1 MIQVYGFPQSRSTR
15 IVWLLE
21 ELGVDYGFNL
31 VDFLK
36 MEHRSPEF
44 LAVNPAGKVPAI
56 VDGDLVMTESGAIV
70 AYLADRFAEKGLIPP
85 AGTQERAAFE
95 QWSYFALCE
104 LEQPLWTMGKHKF
117 ALPEEQR
124 VAAILPTAE
133 WEFQKALALLS
144 EGLGDKP
151 YILGKNFSAAD
162 ILLGHTLFW
171 GMSFKQSIEQPNLQA
186 YAKRLQGREALARA
200 KARESASSV

>member
-21 ELGVDYGFNL
+21 ELGVDYEFNL
-31 VDFLK
+31 VDFMK

-44 LAVNPAGKVPAI
+44 LALNPAGKVPAI
-56 VDGDLVMTESGAIV
+56 VEGDLVMTESGAIV
-70 AYLADRFAEKGLIPP
+70 TYLAERFADKGLIPP
-85 AGTQERAAFE
+85 AGTAERATFL

-117 ALPEEQR
+117 ALPAEQR
-124 VAAILPTAE
+124 VAEIFPTAE

-151 YILGKNFSAAD
+151 YILGENFSAAD

-171 GMSFKQSIEQPNLQA
+171 GMSFKQPIEQANLQA

-200 KARESASSV
+200 KARESAS